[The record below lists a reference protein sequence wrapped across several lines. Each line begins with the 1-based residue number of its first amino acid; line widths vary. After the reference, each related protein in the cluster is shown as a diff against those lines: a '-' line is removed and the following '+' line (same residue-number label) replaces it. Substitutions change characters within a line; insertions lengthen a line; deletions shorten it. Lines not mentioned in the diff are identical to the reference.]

1 MAPDQRGD
9 WGAGPSSSQS
19 ANDAAALRRESE
31 ERQRYSDAGGES
43 KNSSG
48 AQLPASDPFVL
59 ASFHAGTH
67 LEELQKQDNTRKR
80 VAQVREEVIMQRARR
95 LRAKTEYNRDI
106 TRLQHKEVGKAIMA
120 QQVAVGVE
128 AKLRQ
133 GDVMDERKKR
143 ELRRVTNPF
152 KHNPSDKWIKGPFL
166 GEGPLPARV
175 MDAPRRQAR
184 RDRERSTFVY
194 DPHGRRVLRKS
205 MGAMRSGPPVE
216 AAMTKLREAA
226 MTSSAYFMDLRDLFD
241 RFDTE
246 QNGFLSRKEML
257 AAVHSMGVKLT
268 EAEAAALAD
277 HFDANGNGTVAFSEF
292 SFGFFNRRSLI
303 CKWRMAKGPGMRSDA
318 SIMMIFRKYDADA
331 SGRLEAGEFARCLS
345 DMGIRLSELE
355 LQILAEQFD
364 ENRDGYIQP
373 KEFLRFMKKLV
384 AEDAGMK
391 KKNREKY
398 ASSVLENVRRTANAA
413 EPGGAR
419 ANARAKA
426 LKKKVRAQEE
436 EIKRLEQFVQAR
448 LARSSRK

>member
-1 MAPDQRGD
+1 MHISLTPRLEAFVKSRVESGLYNN
-9 WGAGPSSSQS
+9 ASEVIRE
-19 ANDAAALRRESE
+19 ALRKHVEHDFGATVEDNEWLETQLEAGLKDIREGRFAE
-31 ERQRYSDAGGES
+31 WD
-43 KNSSG
+43 
-48 AQLPASDPFVL
+48 
-59 ASFHAGTH
+59 
-67 LEELQKQDNTRKR
+67 EELFE
-80 VAQVREEVIMQRARR
+80 AEVQA
-95 LRAKTEYNRDI
+95 
-106 TRLQHKEVGKAIMA
+106 
-120 QQVAVGVE
+120 
-128 AKLRQ
+128 
-133 GDVMDERKKR
+133 ERKKR

-345 DMGIRLSELE
+345 DMGIHLSELE

-391 KKNREKY
+391 KKNREK
-398 ASSVLENVRRTANAA
+398 
-413 EPGGAR
+413 
-419 ANARAKA
+419 
-426 LKKKVRAQEE
+426 
-436 EIKRLEQFVQAR
+436 
-448 LARSSRK
+448 